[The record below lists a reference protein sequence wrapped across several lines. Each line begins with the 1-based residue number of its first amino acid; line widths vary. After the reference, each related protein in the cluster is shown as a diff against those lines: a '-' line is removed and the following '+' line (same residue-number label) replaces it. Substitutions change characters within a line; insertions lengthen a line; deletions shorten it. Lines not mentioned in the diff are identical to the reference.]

1 MDLDQKIENNE
12 QKGGNHKSDQPKHR
26 QLIQMLSFRVVPAYL
41 REIEKVAEHKK
52 MSVSKLIR
60 TYIKEG
66 MKRDD
71 ELTSQEDKEFR
82 VE

>member
-1 MDLDQKIENNE
+1 MMNSDFNEENKTTE
-12 QKGGNHKSDQPKHR
+12 TTPKSK
-26 QLIQMLSFRVVPAYL
+26 QLVQMLSFRVVPAYF
-41 REIEKVAEHKK
+41 REIEKVANKKK

-66 MKRDD
+66 LKRDH
-71 ELTSQEDKEFR
+71 ELSNTEDKDFR

>member
-1 MDLDQKIENNE
+1 MQVEEFNEE
-12 QKGGNHKSDQPKHR
+12 QKNETAPKSK
-26 QLIQMLSFRVVPAYL
+26 QLVQMLSFRVVPAYF
-41 REIEKVAEHKK
+41 REIEKVANKKK

-66 MKRDD
+66 MKRDH
-71 ELTSQEDKEFR
+71 EISSREDKEFR